1 MSKFVWTGGETSRP
15 ENGHELRAR
24 MGLQFF
30 AEGESAAE
38 GGADMGDAGN
48 DAFLGGLLDSAD
60 DEPAGADGGD
70 QIGRADGSGEDGGA
84 AGGDQTGSP
93 GGTGGAE
100 ETTGGEGQPPTEE
113 QPPAEGQTAGQE
125 PTPPPEVAELRFKDA
140 RFNLPGAAVRAISG
154 ALGQDALTLLQKGL
168 NYENQGA
175 RERAILADYAE
186 IAGIPVADY
195 LSRLEQAAA
204 ENKLSAEVERL
215 RGQYPQGTPD
225 EALRTIAQNNLQQ
238 QRAQAQVR
246 ENARRLAAQQETA
259 RAQRE
264 ARQGQMLSD
273 IRAFK
278 AAHPDLPR
286 ASDIPQAV
294 WDIVNR
300 DGVGLNAAW
309 DRHQAEQLRAEND
322 RLKQQLAA
330 EQKMSSNRRQSAG
343 SQQGG
348 GDEHD
353 PFLAAFMGE

>member
-1 MSKFVWTGGETSRP
+1 MSNIVWTGGETSRP
-15 ENGHELRAR
+15 ENGHELRASL
-24 MGLQFF
+24 GLQFF
-30 AEGESAAE
+30 AEGESAD

-70 QIGRADGSGEDGGA
+70 QTGRADGSGEDGGA
-84 AGGDQTGSP
+84 AGGDQTGGP

-100 ETTGGEGQPPTEE
+100 EQTGGEEQPPTEE
-113 QPPAEGQTAGQE
+113 QPPAEGQAGQGS
-125 PTPPPEVAELRFKDA
+125 TSTPEVAELRYKDA

-186 IAGIPVADY
+186 AAGMPVADY

-238 QRAQAQVR
+238 QRVQAQAQ
-246 ENARRLAAQQETA
+246 ENARRLAARQEKE
-259 RAQRE
+259 RAQQN
-264 ARQGQMLSD
+264 ARQEQMMGE
-273 IRAFK
+273 IRAFR
-278 AAHPDLPR
+278 AAHPDIKR
-286 ASDIPQAV
+286 SADIPQAV

-300 DGVGLNAAW
+300 DHVGISAAW
-309 DRHQAEQLRAEND
+309 ERHQAEQLRAENE
-322 RLKQQLAA
+322 RLQQQLAA
-330 EQKMSSNRRQSAG
+330 EKKMSSNRRQSAG

-348 GDEHD
+348 GDDHD
-353 PFLAAFMGE
+353 PFLAGLFG